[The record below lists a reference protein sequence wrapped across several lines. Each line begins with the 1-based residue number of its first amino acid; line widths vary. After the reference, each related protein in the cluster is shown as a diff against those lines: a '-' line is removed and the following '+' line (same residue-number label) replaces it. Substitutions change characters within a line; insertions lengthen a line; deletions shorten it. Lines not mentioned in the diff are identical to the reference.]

1 MRKNTKVIQIF
12 GIRGLL
18 TLAFI
23 GVCLFAGFV
32 IFPGLVAMKVW
43 NHFALQYML
52 FPAINIYQG
61 CLLWVIAALSIYLIS
76 GQKLFVSFEAPKALD
91 KKELETL
98 LKRVHEQKE
107 FAQKVLINADE
118 IKKMKDKIEA
128 EKVRLQDEDKKSEEK
143 L

>member
-1 MRKNTKVIQIF
+1 M
-12 GIRGLL
+12 
-18 TLAFI
+18 
-23 GVCLFAGFV
+23 
-32 IFPGLVAMKVW
+32 W
-43 NHFALQYML
+43 
-52 FPAINIYQG
+52 AIT
-61 CLLWVIAALSIYLIS
+61 ALSIYLIS
-76 GQKLFVSFEAPKALD
+76 GQKLFVSFESPKALD

-107 FAQKVLINADE
+107 FAQKVLISADD